1 MKSAAEI
8 RQQRRDSVRAL
19 FGTLSQRAIAVQ
31 LGVDPTTVAC
41 DCRAM
46 GLKTTEAQRTW
57 TPEKIETLTRLYAT
71 MTGRAVAEEMG
82 LTQAQ
87 VELKISRLKAAGIA
101 GKVPAK
107 QHIFHWT
114 PEKDAVLRARWAT
127 DQNTAALA
135 RELGAV
141 SPKAVIHRASKLG
154 IKKSPATKA
163 TTPKPTAARPPE
175 PRKVRAMTDKEL
187 EAHERLRIRYT
198 PETLPWQAYRMTGPV
213 YVPPVPS
220 HRGA

>member
-1 MKSAAEI
+1 MSAKKRKA
-8 RQQRRDSVRAL
+8 
-19 FGTLSQRAIAVQ
+19 
-31 LGVDPTTVAC
+31 PTV
-41 DCRAM
+41 
-46 GLKTTEAQRTW
+46 W

-135 RELGAV
+135 RELVAV

-154 IKKSPATKA
+154 LKKSPATKA
-163 TTPKPTAARPPE
+163 ATPTPTASRPPE
-175 PRKVRAMTDKEL
+175 PRKVRAMTDKERD
-187 EAHERLRIRYT
+187 AHERLRIRYT
-198 PETLPWQAYRMTGPV
+198 PETLPWQAYKMTGPV
-213 YVPPVPS
+213 YVPPPDNT
-220 HRGA
+220 RWGRRA